1 MAEEHVLR
9 VPIKAGMVERV
20 LSHLTARA
28 TRQKELDQVYAAR
41 HIHQNIVFVSE
52 EAGESVLFIYRR
64 GRDLQAAGAKFLAE
78 DSPVDRELTR
88 LLLEA
93 TDFERAKILP
103 VVFRWPPLERS

>member
-9 VPIKAGMVERV
+9 IPIKPGMVERV
-20 LSHLTARA
+20 LSHLAARA

-41 HIHQNIVFVSE
+41 HIQQNIVFVSE
-52 EAGESVLFIYRR
+52 EAGEAVLFIYRR

-93 TDFERAKILP
+93 TDFERAKSLP
-103 VVFRWPPLERS
+103 VVFHWPPLERS